1 MANKVASKRWIYSN
15 FSVGS
20 SSNECATKTEILG
33 FGLYITNDSS
43 YASNQLVREEDIY
56 LPAWTYSFSVSN
68 WDKNVGESGGT
79 TSSISISS
87 SKSRLGTTESVG
99 WSIDSSTVP
108 SWITWNSSS
117 MTFTVASNSSTS
129 SRTANIYFEQDESG
143 KRDYA
148 RVTQAEAT
156 PPVDTYVFTW
166 FDGSTSDV
174 SASFPWDFSA
184 NGTAADIPL
193 VSTKN
198 GSSQSWSVS
207 SEPSWIVTS
216 TTSSKVIINVSDN
229 SGSARSGTIVLTQS
243 GSNKTL
249 RINVTQAEATPP
261 VDTYVFTWFDGSTS
275 DVSAS
280 FPWDFSANGTAADIP
295 LVSTKNGSSQSW
307 SVSSEPSWIVT
318 STTSSKVIIN
328 VSDNS
333 GSARSGTIVLTQSGS
348 NKTLRINVT
357 QAGHTQVTTYNYV
370 FWTSTSGGTSTSGSF
385 GQSGSSI
392 QPQIYSYRET
402 IVDGTVTSRDAI
414 SFSYTDKPSW
424 ITGEAVSTGYNPP
437 NSPTYYAKMTAS
449 ENTSV
454 DARSYDVVITQSG
467 SDKEITISVSQP
479 GKANE
484 YTFEIRK
491 SDEEYTGKTS
501 ITFDVPASTVGWSGN
516 YAYRSRKNGEQF
528 ANVSFSS
535 SASWLHVESS
545 GAYTVDHNTGS
556 SSRSGTITLTQAE
569 SGLKCYVYI
578 NQSGYTPTY
587 TFNVSPTNLSVT
599 AAETNETLTVN
610 SYKTV
615 LESDGSET
623 TESLDYEFSSD
634 ASWVNAART
643 TTNTTYI
650 TIAENLTVA
659 KRNAKITLTQ
669 AESGAQAF
677 TNVTQAGKVQSD
689 NKLTITSVTYEDAY
703 LFPPGITPVVGSE
716 VYLKVL
722 LPNTFTWKTSSG
734 LAINR
739 GTAYAGDIC
748 NIYVFENSRY
758 KLVKSFELKTGTQTV
773 II

>member
-184 NGTAADIPL
+184 NGTAANIPV

-207 SEPSWIVTS
+207 SKPSWITTS
-216 TTSSKVIINVSDN
+216 TTSSKITISASDN
-229 SGSARSGTIVLTQS
+229 SGSARSGEVVLTQS
-243 GSNKTL
+243 GSGNTL
-249 RINVTQAEATPP
+249 TINVSQAAY
-261 VDTYVFTWFDGSTS
+261 VADTYVFTITPNTYDAPYS
-275 DVSAS
+275 SAS
-280 FPWDFSANGTAADIP
+280 FIP
-295 LVSTKNGSSQSW
+295 RTVSTKNGSNIGYS
-307 SVSSEPSWIVT
+307 
-318 STTSSKVIIN
+318 
-328 VSDNS
+328 
-333 GSARSGTIVLTQSGS
+333 L
-348 NKTLRINVT
+348 
-357 QAGHTQVTTYNYV
+357 
-370 FWTSTSGGTSTSGSF
+370 TSGGTDWVVVTIDSKVTVEILKNTTSSTRSTTLVFTQNESGKTQSIKITQSGQYDEYILSMWPESNTSGSYPADAQNTNIEVRSLRNGQKHKIGVKSQPLWCTAYISSSDDSGIYYIDLAIQGNSMIISREDTIVF
-385 GQSGSSI
+385 EQEDSGKTTSYTVSQSGSS
-392 QPQIYSYRET
+392 
-402 IVDGTVTSRDAI
+402 
-414 SFSYTDKPSW
+414 
-424 ITGEAVSTGYNPP
+424 
-437 NSPTYYAKMTAS
+437 
-449 ENTSV
+449 
-454 DARSYDVVITQSG
+454 
-467 SDKEITISVSQP
+467 SQ
-479 GKANE
+479 
-484 YTFEIRK
+484 
-491 SDEEYTGKTS
+491 
-501 ITFDVPASTVGWSGN
+501 
-516 YAYRSRKNGEQF
+516 
-528 ANVSFSS
+528 
-535 SASWLHVESS
+535 
-545 GAYTVDHNTGS
+545 
-556 SSRSGTITLTQAE
+556 
-569 SGLKCYVYI
+569 
-578 NQSGYTPTY
+578 
-587 TFNVSPTNLSVT
+587 
-599 AAETNETLTVN
+599 
-610 SYKTV
+610 
-615 LESDGSET
+615 
-623 TESLDYEFSSD
+623 
-634 ASWVNAART
+634 
-643 TTNTTYI
+643 
-650 TIAENLTVA
+650 
-659 KRNAKITLTQ
+659 
-669 AESGAQAF
+669 
-677 TNVTQAGKVQSD
+677 D
-689 NKLTITSVTYEDAY
+689 NKLTITSVTYEGAY

-716 VYLKVL
+716 VYLKVI

-734 LAINR
+734 LAMNR

-758 KLVKSFELKTGTQTV
+758 KLVKSFKLQTGIQTV
-773 II
+773 NI